1 MMLTEMQLA
10 ALQSIL
16 SLFLAQSSQDSDTS
30 SSDVL
35 VEKHQIVKQRLE
47 AEVKQYSFREAVV
60 VSDWLSFLSTVL
72 SSQPQGQTKRLPEK
86 SIH

>member
-60 VSDWLSFLSTVL
+60 VSDWLSFL
-72 SSQPQGQTKRLPEK
+72 
-86 SIH
+86 